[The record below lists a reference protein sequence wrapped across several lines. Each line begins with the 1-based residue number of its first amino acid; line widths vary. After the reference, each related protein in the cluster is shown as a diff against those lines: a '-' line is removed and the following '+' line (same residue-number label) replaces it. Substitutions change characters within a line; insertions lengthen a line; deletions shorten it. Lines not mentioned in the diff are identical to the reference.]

1 MADMVKSF
9 LSSTLDPLL
18 QSTGNIINLPLLY
31 GGLVLY
37 LVVILHVLLPDQ
49 NTQKNWTS
57 TKTILYILSIE
68 GILYLPIAGAIYL
81 RDSEINYVNFALV
94 GAGLYF
100 VSRII
105 NNLKKDQDCESLSDP
120 TCDGRVARLGAG
132 TADFVEKI
140 AAGFLYAAVIAYV
153 RQKIY

>member
-37 LVVILHVLLPDQ
+37 LVVIVHVLLPDE
-49 NTQKNWTS
+49 NKQKNWTS
-57 TKTILYILSIE
+57 TKDILKQLSIE
-68 GILYLPIAGAIYL
+68 GATYLPIAGAIYL

-105 NNLKKDQDCESLSDP
+105 DNMKKDKDCTSLSDP
-120 TCDGRVARLGAG
+120 SCDGRVARLGAG
-132 TADFVEKI
+132 TEIFVQKL
-140 AAGFLYAAVIAYV
+140 AVGFLYAAVIAYV

>member
-37 LVVILHVLLPDQ
+37 LVVIVHVLLPDQ
-49 NTQKNWTS
+49 NKQKNWTS
-57 TKTILYILSIE
+57 IKNILKELSIE
-68 GILYLPIAGAIYL
+68 GAQFLPIAGVIYL

-100 VSRII
+100 VFRII
-105 NNLKKDQDCESLSDP
+105 ENLKKDKDCESLDDA

-132 TADFVEKI
+132 TADFVKQLSK
-140 AAGFLYAAVIAYV
+140 GFLIGAVVAYV

>member
-37 LVVILHVLLPDQ
+37 LVVIVHVLLPDQ
-49 NTQKNWTS
+49 NKQKNWTS
-57 TKTILYILSIE
+57 TKTILAILSIQ
-68 GILYLPIAGAIYL
+68 GALYLPIAGAIYL

-105 NNLKKDQDCESLSDP
+105 ENLKKDKDCEDMSDAS
-120 TCDGRVARLGAG
+120 CDGRVARLGAG
-132 TADFVEKI
+132 TGQFVSSL
-140 AAGFLYAAVIAYV
+140 ASGFLFAAVVAYV